1 MFNIIYSEFIKLR
14 KSFIFIIALIGGVLM
29 PGVQFVGAIGTV
41 AEHYNE
47 IQQVSIEPFLKSY
60 IGNIEVMSFQFTYI
74 IIFSL
79 IAAYIFSREFTD
91 KTSNILY
98 TYPISKIKIFIGKFI
113 TIYILILFVYIIQFI
128 TTYLSLY
135 IAWGELPSAEFISND
150 MKVNLYSVLLQFL
163 LIPIPVL
170 IANIT
175 KNIIFP
181 IVYGVLGAVIEMLL
195 MGITIKG
202 SIYGQ
207 FCPLLLPSLPFY
219 HYHMGDPIDF
229 VITSGSA
236 VITFGV
242 FMFLCIYHCSNA
254 DIN

>member
-1 MFNIIYSEFIKLR
+1 MFNIIYSEFIKLK
-14 KSFIFIIALIGGVLM
+14 KSYTLIIALIAAFLM
-29 PGVQFVGAIGTV
+29 PSIQFAGAIGNQYTDV
-41 AEHYNE
+41 PQMARER
-47 IQQVSIEPFLKSY
+47 FLEEY
-60 IGNIEVMSFQFTYI
+60 IANVEMMSFQFVYI

-98 TYPISKIKIFIGKFI
+98 TYPISKIKIYIGKFI

-128 TTYLSLY
+128 TTYLGLY
-135 IAWGELPSAEFISND
+135 IVWGELPSAEFISND
-150 MKVNLYSVLLQFL
+150 IKVNIYSALLQFL

-219 HYHMGDPIDF
+219 YYHMGDPIDF

-236 VITFGV
+236 MITFGV